1 MSRPRHADD
10 GCGRKGTQ
18 SVFLMKTDAHLY
30 YDLEDYLSEVAHRR
44 FHKNGWIGAFDFFSI
59 VIWKANRAK
68 SYTANRIRR
77 ISSKK
82 NLEQISRKITKSLW
96 QAKDDKEKMRIL
108 VSKWEFQLPM
118 ASAILTILYPNRFTI
133 YDYRAAE
140 QIRDNSKLGAKTD
153 FEVIWRGYLNFKERV
168 KKIGIGKTL
177 REKDRYLFGKSRMED
192 LRRDIKSGFKKRR
205 KTSA

>member
-1 MSRPRHADD
+1 
-10 GCGRKGTQ
+10 
-18 SVFLMKTDAHLY
+18 MKTDAHLY
-30 YDLEDYLSEVAHRR
+30 CDLEDYLSEVAHRR

-68 SYTANRIRR
+68 SYTANRIRG

-82 NLEQISRKITKSLW
+82 NLEQICREITKSLW

-108 VSKWEFQLPM
+108 ISKWKFQLPM